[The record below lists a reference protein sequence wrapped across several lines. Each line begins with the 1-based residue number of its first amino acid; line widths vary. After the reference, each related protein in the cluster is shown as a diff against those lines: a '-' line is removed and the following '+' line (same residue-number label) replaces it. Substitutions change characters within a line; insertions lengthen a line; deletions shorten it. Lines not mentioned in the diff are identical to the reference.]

1 VTPPSTLRLGGIA
14 ATLVALVLMGADRPD
29 PGRARHE
36 PDQVQFAH
44 AYAFAELAEAQ
55 AALTAA
61 HKIEH
66 GVAHKLAYAKGIAVG
81 YDSVTTVLRVSPAP
95 VISAAVKR

>member
-36 PDQVQFAH
+36 PDQVQF

-95 VISAAVKR
+95 VISAAVRR